1 MISDVLGQRLK
12 QWQLGYQSRR
22 QAEEGLE
29 LALRQDEVEDCY
41 QALRSLETWDRR
53 VLENPIDAVAYGH
66 RALVLS
72 LLGRQAE
79 SRQDINRAAELGLDR
94 HSLREEAQILGR
106 VALEPAWVETFGDP
120 QRGRR
125 VFGLG
130 LSNRLWGTIV
140 ALAAR

>member
-1 MISDVLGQRLK
+1 M
-12 QWQLGYQSRR
+12 
-22 QAEEGLE
+22 
-29 LALRQDEVEDCY
+29 EDCY

-53 VLENPIDAVAYGH
+53 VRENPIDAVAYGH

-79 SRQDINRAAELGLDR
+79 SRQDINRAAELGLDW
-94 HSLREEAQILGR
+94 HSLREEARVLGR
-106 VALEPAWVETFGDP
+106 VALEPAWVETFADP

-125 VFGLG
+125 VFSRG
-130 LSNRLWGTIV
+130 LSNSLWGTIV